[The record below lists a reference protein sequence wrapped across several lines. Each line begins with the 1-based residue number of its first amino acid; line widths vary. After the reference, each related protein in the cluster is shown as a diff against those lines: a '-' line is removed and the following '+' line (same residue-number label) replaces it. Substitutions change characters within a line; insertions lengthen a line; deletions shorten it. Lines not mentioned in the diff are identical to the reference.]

1 MPKHIEAIAR
11 GVIIEAGHVLLCQHA
26 RKGYC
31 FLPGGH
37 IEFGESASDALARE
51 LVEEAGVRIDVGG
64 LVAIEDHAFRQR
76 GKRRHEFNFI
86 FRAAFARRGS
96 KKGKGAVP
104 SIPRAVRSRE
114 PGLLFVWCPLDKLRH
129 LDLLPASHAPII
141 RAALRKPK
149 RGATTYSVAR
159 P

>member
-11 GVIIEAGHVLLCQHA
+11 AVIIEAGHVLLCQHS

-37 IEFGESASDALARE
+37 IEFGETAPQALARE
-51 LVEEAGVRIDVGG
+51 LVEESGVRIDVAD
-64 LVAIEDHAFRQR
+64 LLALEDHAFRQR

-86 FRAAFARRGS
+86 FRAKFTRKAPKASRR
-96 KKGKGAVP
+96 
-104 SIPRAVRSRE
+104 
-114 PGLLFVWCPLDKLRH
+114 PLDKLRH

-149 RGATTYSVAR
+149 RGATTYAVAR

>member
-11 GVIIEAGHVLLCQHA
+11 AVIIEAGHVLLCQHS

-37 IEFGESASDALARE
+37 IEFGETAPQALARE
-51 LVEEAGVRIDVGG
+51 LVEEAGVRIDVAD
-64 LVAIEDHAFRQR
+64 LLALEDHAFRQR

-86 FRAAFARRGS
+86 FRAKFTRKAPKASRRTP
-96 KKGKGAVP
+96 A
-104 SIPRAVRSRE
+104 IPRVVRSKE

-141 RAALRKPK
+141 RASLRKPK
-149 RGATTYSVAR
+149 RGATTYAVAR

>member
-11 GVIIEAGHVLLCQHA
+11 AVIIEAGHVLVCQHA

-37 IEFGESASDALARE
+37 IEFGESAPEALARE
-51 LVEEAGVRIDVGG
+51 LVEEAGVRIDVGE
-64 LVAIEDHAFRQR
+64 LIAIEDHAFRQG

-86 FRAAFARRGS
+86 FRAEFVRRSS
-96 KKGKGAVP
+96 KKGKSAVP

-114 PGLLFVWCPLDKLRH
+114 PGLLFVWCPLDKLRQ
-129 LDLLPASHAPII
+129 LDLLPASHGPII
-141 RAALRKPK
+141 RAALRK
-149 RGATTYSVAR
+149 RGAAKYAIAR